1 MKRRLVKMRRAVFRR
16 RTLVTAAIC
25 LVSLW
30 VALSFYHSY
39 KRLPTGLVYRGET
52 RSVAA
57 EDVELLIDVTYR
69 KGNTRVIEQQIY
81 DRVLEM
87 IDHARRLVVLDI
99 FLLNAHQGAKGEIY
113 RPLSAEVTER
123 LLTKRRTHPEMP
135 ILLITDPINDVYGGE
150 PSPQLASLRQAGV
163 QVVVTD
169 LDRLRDSNP
178 LYSGP
183 WRTLGKWW
191 QTPEPGGKLPNPLDS
206 SAPPVNLR
214 TYLRL
219 LNFKANHRKVVLAD
233 ADGSVW
239 TTLVTSANAH
249 DASSAHS
256 NVALFVRGE
265 FARQVYEAEAAVA
278 RLSLATPPFSE
289 LPALDALD
297 RTGTFHV
304 SYLTESAIRDRLL
317 AVINGAQAGDEI
329 DVAVFYLSHRRIL
342 RSLVRAAGRGASV
355 RVVLD
360 PNRDAFG
367 RTKNGIPNR
376 QSAEYLVRES
386 DSAVEVR
393 WVDTQGEQ
401 YHTKL
406 LVSRSSDG
414 IDLVLGS
421 ANFTRRNLDDL
432 NLEANIWVQAP
443 RGSTLDS
450 DLEGYFDR
458 IWNNLDGAHTAE
470 FDTYRDPSLLRR
482 AVARIQERTGLG
494 TF

>member
-1 MKRRLVKMRRAVFRR
+1 MKPRLVKMRRAVFRR
-16 RTLVTAAIC
+16 RTLAAAAIC

-69 KGNTRVIEQQIY
+69 NGNTRVIEQQIY

-87 IDHARRLVVLDI
+87 IDHALRLVVLDI
-99 FLLNAHQGAKGEIY
+99 FLLNAHQGAEGEIY

-191 QTPEPGGKLPNPLDS
+191 HTPEPGGKLPNPLDS

-265 FARQVYEAEAAVA
+265 FACQVYEAEAAVA
-278 RLSLATPPFSE
+278 RLSGATPPFSE
-289 LPALDALD
+289 LPDLEAFDQTGAL
-297 RTGTFHV
+297 HV

-317 AVINGAQAGDEI
+317 AVIDGAQAGDEI

-342 RSLVRAAGRGASV
+342 RSLARAADRGARV

-386 DSAVEVR
+386 HQIARDSLVR
-393 WVDTQGEQ
+393 RDRPRSRIGQLHAPQ
-401 YHTKL
+401 PRRPQ
-406 LVSRSSDG
+406 SRSQHLGASAAG
-414 IDLVLGS
+414 ILPGL
-421 ANFTRRNLDDL
+421 R
-432 NLEANIWVQAP
+432 P
-443 RGSTLDS
+443 RGLLRP
-450 DLEGYFDR
+450 DLEQPRRHPHGRVRYLPR
-458 IWNNLDGAHTAE
+458 PVAPEESGGENPGAN
-470 FDTYRDPSLLRR
+470 R
-482 AVARIQERTGLG
+482 AGHVLALVVGASPVADVE
-494 TF
+494 

>member
-1 MKRRLVKMRRAVFRR
+1 M
-16 RTLVTAAIC
+16 
-25 LVSLW
+25 
-30 VALSFYHSY
+30 VA
-39 KRLPTGLVYRGET
+39 
-52 RSVAA
+52 
-57 EDVELLIDVTYR
+57 
-69 KGNTRVIEQQIY
+69 
-81 DRVLEM
+81 
-87 IDHARRLVVLDI
+87 
-99 FLLNAHQGAKGEIY
+99 
-113 RPLSAEVTER
+113 
-123 LLTKRRTHPEMP
+123 
-135 ILLITDPINDVYGGE
+135 
-150 PSPQLASLRQAGV
+150 
-163 QVVVTD
+163 
-169 LDRLRDSNP
+169 
-178 LYSGP
+178 YS
-183 WRTLGKWW
+183 
-191 QTPEPGGKLPNPLDS
+191 
-206 SAPPVNLR
+206 
-214 TYLRL
+214 
-219 LNFKANHRKVVLAD
+219 VLAD

-265 FARQVYEAEAAVA
+265 FACQVYEAEAAVA
-278 RLSLATPPFSE
+278 RLSGATPPFSE
-289 LPALDALD
+289 LPDLEAFDQTGAL
-297 RTGTFHV
+297 HV

-317 AVINGAQAGDEI
+317 AVIDGAQAGDEI

-342 RSLVRAAGRGASV
+342 RSLARAADRGARV

-386 DSAVEVR
+386 DSAIEVR

-406 LVSRSSDG
+406 LVTRSSDG

-443 RGSTLDS
+443 RGSSLDS

-458 IWNNLDGAHTAE
+458 IWSNLDGTHTAE